1 MIGYKILLLCVYS
14 IKNENVIEYRR
25 YVFAM
30 TKVNLFLEF
39 SIVTTTTDGDRV
51 ITDGWFGPRTVK

>member
-1 MIGYKILLLCVYS
+1 MYS
-14 IKNENVIEYRR
+14 IKNENVIEYGR

-39 SIVTTTTDGDRV
+39 SIVTATTTDGDKV
-51 ITDGWFGPRTVK
+51 ITDGSFGPRTVK